1 MRHARMRASA
11 WFVRALALALPSAR
25 TVNPRHSQNVFL
37 ASFLLVSFIPI
48 WKDGMI
54 LVATAPE
61 VSLFFLSPRLA
72 WLPPPPAPNAGA
84 AAPSPAVGFIP
95 SMSFTSLGG
104 MPAGSRVL
112 LPTPRQ
118 ATPGPSALCFLSRF
132 SASSPAWA
140 TDRQTARAHVS
151 VSPSLSLL
159 SLCLSLS
166 LSSLSLVVFLSAL
179 SLSSFLVPGHLH
191 RN

>member
-1 MRHARMRASA
+1 MRASA
-11 WFVRALALALPSAR
+11 WLVRALALALPSAR
-25 TVNPRHSQNVFL
+25 TVKPRHSQNVFL

-61 VSLFFLSPRLA
+61 VSLFFLSPPLA

-112 LPTPRQ
+112 LPTPRH
-118 ATPGPSALCFLSRF
+118 ATPRQARPRHAPVRCVSSRGFLPPVPRGRRTDRQRARTPPV
-132 SASSPAWA
+132 SASSPVAL
-140 TDRQTARAHVS
+140 
-151 VSPSLSLL
+151 SPSR
-159 SLCLSLS
+159 C
-166 LSSLSLVVFLSAL
+166 FPPAL
-179 SLSSFLVPGHLH
+179 STHQSFVFPLACSETDT
-191 RN
+191 